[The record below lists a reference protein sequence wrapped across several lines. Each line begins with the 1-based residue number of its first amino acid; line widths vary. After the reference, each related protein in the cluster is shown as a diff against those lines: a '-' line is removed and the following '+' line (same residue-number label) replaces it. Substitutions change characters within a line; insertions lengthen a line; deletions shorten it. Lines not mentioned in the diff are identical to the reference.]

1 MNKLYEKMF
10 CDSFFFC
17 DTKIAKLYYVHK
29 LFVLKIF
36 FFQFKKYLYI
46 SNLQLFYTMENE
58 FLDNTSLISYSN
70 NIYEKTDFTAISE
83 IKLTENK
90 GVIKWVNTYGIH
102 YQEAYKKVIYQNKL
116 DDFLIKL
123 LSDEEHP
130 NKVILLDDLLFV
142 TTRVLITESQ
152 KSDSEQMIF
161 IVSSDFLWS
170 IQEKSGDYFNWIRE
184 RLEGNKG
191 IVRKKKA
198 DYLLFLLLE
207 SIVDNYQ
214 DTYEENAELS
224 ADKLNSTH
232 IKPTPEFTSLV
243 EKRKQELFNFKKATL
258 SLRDTIT
265 KLEKMEING
274 FEVKYFS
281 ELKEQTTNLISNI
294 DFELQE
300 LESKINLIFS
310 IQGHRLNEVMKTL
323 TILSVIFI
331 PLTFLAGIYGM
342 NFENIPELKF
352 KYSYFIL
359 LAAMV
364 IITLISVWYF
374 KRKKWF

>member
-1 MNKLYEKMF
+1 MENDFLKNTNVITYSKNTYEKNGF
-10 CDSFFFC
+10 SD
-17 DTKIAKLYYVHK
+17 
-29 LFVLKIF
+29 
-36 FFQFKKYLYI
+36 
-46 SNLQLFYTMENE
+46 
-58 FLDNTSLISYSN
+58 
-70 NIYEKTDFTAISE
+70 ISE
-83 IKLTENK
+83 IKLTQGTE
-90 GVIKWVNTYGIH
+90 VIEWVNTYGIH
-102 YQEAYKKVIYQNKL
+102 YENECKKVISQNNL

-123 LSDEEHP
+123 LGDVEHP
-130 NKVILLDDLLFV
+130 NKVIILENILFL
-142 TTRVLITESQ
+142 TTRVLITDNN
-152 KSDSEQMIF
+152 KLDSEQMIF
-161 IVSSDFLWS
+161 IVSQDFLWS
-170 IQEKSGDYFNWIRE
+170 IQEKPGDYFNWIRE

-191 IVRKKKA
+191 IVRKKNA

-214 DTYEENAELS
+214 DTYLENAELS
-224 ADKLNSTH
+224 SDKLSSAN

-258 SLRDTIT
+258 SLRDTLI
-265 KLEKMEING
+265 KLEKVRIEG
-274 FEVKYFS
+274 FNAIYFS
-281 ELKEQTTNLISNI
+281 ELKEQANNLVSNI

-342 NFENIPELKF
+342 NFENIPELKA
-352 KYSYFIL
+352 KYGYFIL
-359 LAAMV
+359 LGVMV
-364 IITLISVWYF
+364 LVTLASVWYF

>member
-1 MNKLYEKMF
+1 
-10 CDSFFFC
+10 
-17 DTKIAKLYYVHK
+17 
-29 LFVLKIF
+29 
-36 FFQFKKYLYI
+36 
-46 SNLQLFYTMENE
+46 MENE

-265 KLEKMEING
+265 KLEKMEIDG

>member
-1 MNKLYEKMF
+1 MAE
-10 CDSFFFC
+10 
-17 DTKIAKLYYVHK
+17 
-29 LFVLKIF
+29 VLTT
-36 FFQFKKYLYI
+36 
-46 SNLQLFYTMENE
+46 QLNGE
-58 FLDNTSLISYSN
+58 
-70 NIYEKTDFTAISE
+70 
-83 IKLTENK
+83 
-90 GVIKWVNTYGIH
+90 
-102 YQEAYKKVIYQNKL
+102 
-116 DDFLIKL
+116 
-123 LSDEEHP
+123 
-130 NKVILLDDLLFV
+130 KVILVKPSTFMNL
-142 TTRVLITESQ
+142 
-152 KSDSEQMIF
+152 
-161 IVSSDFLWS
+161 
-170 IQEKSGDYFNWIRE
+170 SG
-184 RLEGNKG
+184 
-191 IVRKKKA
+191 KA
-198 DYLLFLLLE
+198 IASLAKF
-207 SIVDNYQ
+207 YQ
-214 DTYEENAELS
+214 
-224 ADKLNSTH
+224 
-232 IKPTPEFTSLV
+232 IKPEEILV
-243 EKRKQELFNFKKATL
+243 AHDELDLPPGVAKFKKGGGHGGHNG
-258 SLRDTIT
+258 LRDTIT
-265 KLEKMEING
+265 KLEKMEIDG